1 MKDRSYAGKLYQW
14 QTMIENIQESL
25 PSIPEADVP
34 FADAQQKVAEFLA
47 TQNAI
52 QMIEGQRKEL
62 IERRRHLDQ
71 ETRRAI
77 RRLASV
83 ARGHMGF
90 ENPALEKFGV
100 RSEDWSRRKRRAPEK
115 AKAETKL

>member
-14 QTMIENIQESL
+14 QSMIENIQESL

-34 FADAQQKVAEFLA
+34 FADAQQKVAEFRA
-47 TQNAI
+47 TQEAI

-71 ETRRAI
+71 ETRRSI

-90 ENPALEKFGV
+90 GNPALEKFGV
-100 RSEDWSRRKRRAPEK
+100 RSEDWSRRKRKAPEK
-115 AKAETKL
+115 AKAAPKG

>member
-1 MKDRSYAGKLYQW
+1 MRNRRS
-14 QTMIENIQESL
+14 
-25 PSIPEADVP
+25 PS
-34 FADAQQKVAEFLA
+34 FS

-100 RSEDWSRRKRRAPEK
+100 RSEDWSRRKRKVPEK
-115 AKAETKL
+115 AKVGSEG